1 MDECIER
8 RHKDTQTS
16 KADLIRTMCALRSIA
31 ERRGLK
37 GADEELSGFSEKLM
51 SSRFHLAIVGQMKRG
66 KSSIVNALLGDEIL
80 PTGILPLTSVVT
92 RVRYNGVPAAK
103 IIYQSGNAE
112 EIETHCLAEYI
123 TEAKNPGNRKQVA
136 AAELLWPAPLLR
148 LGVDL
153 VDTPGIGSTQ
163 THNTVTTENYL
174 REMDAAV
181 VVLSVDPPITAIESE
196 FVKVLRREVP
206 RLLFVVNKTDMATAG
221 EVEEL
226 LAFLRCEI
234 ANKCGIAGPEIYA
247 VSARYALD
255 ELRSACSP
263 ERARGIRGIADRLEY
278 LAAEEKEQLLLQ
290 SVGQDVLRIAETL
303 RFAASMGNRARAMND
318 AELAS
323 VRLQVESELGNAE
336 RDFRDLQHLLH
347 KDIGIVVERI
357 EEDLKRHIQ
366 EATPEVKARFGA
378 LQCEHPRETR
388 EKLGTLLDEFVRDEI
403 RRVFEDWRV
412 QEDERIR
419 SDLSGLS
426 DRVIARA
433 NHILETLQQVAGVLF
448 DVPVSPINIRASLA
462 VESRLYYYTE
472 PTFKFLQEKLI
483 FLLPRR
489 MQRGMVFRRM
499 TKGLEME
506 LRRNAARLRYDYLE
520 RVEKAIALFEKQ
532 LSEAIK
538 MVMDSVRIALAPDC
552 IADDRVAEE
561 MAQIDAAVEQCAS
574 ILAESGRG

>member
-112 EIETHCLAEYI
+112 EIETHRLAEYI

-163 THNTVTTENYL
+163 THNTVTTENSL

-181 VVLSVDPPITAIESE
+181 VVLSVDPPITATESE

-263 ERARGIRGIADRLEY
+263 ERARGISRIADRLEY
-278 LAAEEKEQLLLQ
+278 LATEEKEQLLLQ

-378 LQCEHPRETR
+378 LQREHPRATR

-419 SDLSGLS
+419 SDLSGLT

-532 LSEAIK
+532 LYEAIN
-538 MVMDSVRIALAPDC
+538 MVMDSVRTALAPDC